1 MTMPR
6 EATIEDLPVLL
17 ALGEAMHAE
26 SPRYRRLSF
35 DADRLEATLRQLI
48 GQVNGFVRIAGDGG
62 AVDGVMVAMVS
73 PHWTSWDLVATD
85 LALYVMP
92 DARGGHVGARL
103 VRAYLEWARERGATL
118 VQAGV
123 TAGIADAGRLYAA
136 CGATRCGEVWE
147 W

>member
-1 MTMPR
+1 MTMIR
-6 EATIEDLPVLL
+6 DAALDDLPVLL

-48 GQVNGFVRIAGDGG
+48 GQVNGFVQIASAGG
-62 AVDGVMVAMVS
+62 TVDGVMVAMVA
-73 PHWTSWDLVATD
+73 PHWTSWDLVASD

-92 DARGGHVGARL
+92 DARGGRVGARL
-103 VRAYLEWARERGATL
+103 VQAYLEWALERGATM